1 MAETY
6 TSNEMMTIAAAR
18 ALRNEDVCFVGIGM
32 PSAAANL
39 ARLTHAP
46 GITLIYESGTIAT
59 KPDVLPL
66 SIGDSELC
74 ETALTTVSV
83 PEMFRYWLQGGRIT
97 VGFLGGAQID
107 KFANLNTTVVGPYD
121 KPKVRLPGGG
131 GAPEIATSCGE
142 IFIIMAQGK
151 RSFVDR
157 LDFITSLGHGEGGD
171 HRARLGLK
179 TKGPTK
185 LVTDLC
191 IFEPDPATKEMTVVS
206 IHPGVTRDKI
216 QDNTGWPLRFAATIA
231 ETPPPTP
238 QELETLRA
246 LHARTAAAHGK
257 AA

>member
-18 ALRNEDVCFVGIGM
+18 AMRNEDVCFVGIGL
-32 PSAAANL
+32 PSAASNL

-46 GITLIYESGTIAT
+46 DITLIYESGTIAT

-151 RSFVDR
+151 RSFVDK

-191 IFEPDPATKEMTVVS
+191 IFEPDSVTKEMIVTT
-206 IHPGVTRDKI
+206 IHPGVTREKI
-216 QDNTGWPLRFAATIA
+216 QENTGWAVRFADKVA
-231 ETPPPTP
+231 ETPAPTEH
-238 QELETLRA
+238 ELETLRA